1 MFDKMKY
8 RILGRTGLKLSELG
22 LGAHEY
28 RRWLNTIHF
37 KNDWDPK
44 EFLETQPQRNK
55 IIEKAINSGVNF
67 FESTLKEEAESL
79 GLALKALGRRNEVY
93 LSAMLV
99 FPLRMLKDEPPSRWR
114 DILLEELE
122 GRFRLLQTDHIDL
135 FHVHMPEDNY
145 LPDRLKAFL
154 EILKELKAQGRIGFI
169 GTSSH
174 EIPFLAELIRKYD
187 CFDEVMI
194 RYNYH
199 LQEAREALFPLCKAL
214 NIGVVVMKPLSWP
227 YYGIPFT
234 YFCADEVK
242 PNTYTPAQTSIHW
255 ILRAPEVTTVVPSVN
270 SMLELEDNLSIFD
283 AEYEVDEKVLK
294 RCLETAQSPKGKE
307 ILRRLVEHPAKD
319 IRNYA
324 KEALECVTF

>member
-1 MFDKMKY
+1 M
-8 RILGRTGLKLSELG
+8 
-22 LGAHEY
+22 
-28 RRWLNTIHF
+28 
-37 KNDWDPK
+37 
-44 EFLETQPQRNK
+44 ETQPQRNK
-55 IIEKAINSGVNF
+55 IIEKAINSGINF

-99 FPLRMLKDEPPSRWR
+99 FPFKMLKDDPSSRWR

-122 GRFRLLQTDHIDL
+122 GRFRLLQTNHIDL

-154 EILKELKAQGRIGFI
+154 EILEELKAQGRIGFI
-169 GTSSH
+169 GASSH
-174 EIPFLAELIRKYD
+174 ELPFLSELIRKYD
-187 CFDEVMI
+187 CFDEVMV

-199 LQEAREALFPLCKAL
+199 LQEAKDVIFPLCKAL

-234 YFCADEVK
+234 YFCSDKVK
-242 PNTYTPAQTSIHW
+242 PNSYTPAQTSIHW
-255 ILRAPEVTTVVPSVN
+255 ILRAPEVTTLVPSVN
-270 SMLELEDNLSIFD
+270 DMTELDENLSAF
-283 AEYEVDEKVLK
+283 ASEYEVDEKVLK
-294 RCLETAQSPKGKE
+294 RSLKTAQGPKARE

-324 KEALECVTF
+324 KEALECTTF